1 MDPYKKKGGISVNDN
16 IFAKTMVEMNWCE
29 VENAAMQNALVLLPV
44 GVIEEH
50 GRHLP
55 LGTDIYLA
63 AAQAKHMAMEMEE
76 QEVPCIIAPP
86 LYQGICS
93 VLTKH
98 FPGSFTLKP
107 DTLKNVIK
115 ENLECLEKA
124 GFLNVVLVNS
134 HGDPVH
140 RKAITGALQE
150 YNEEHSLQAKWL
162 TFQCDLEMEG
172 FNGDENCLIVLPDY
186 LLQHLG
192 TLEGSLEDEFD
203 VHAGAFETA
212 NMLEAYPQL
221 TNTLQA
227 KREKATLLKG
237 EQIGKWLGGSVEDKA
252 IIPMGYVGSP
262 AAYEHIHST
271 AEKYN
276 REIAKEI
283 IKYYKK

>member
-1 MDPYKKKGGISVNDN
+1 MNDN
-16 IFAKTMVEMNWCE
+16 IFSKTMVEMNWCE
-29 VENAAMQNALVLLPV
+29 VEHAAAQNALVLLPV

-63 AAQAKHMAMEMEE
+63 AAQAKYMAMEMEA
-76 QEVPCIIAPP
+76 QEFPCIIAPP

-98 FPGSFTLKP
+98 FPGSFTLQP
-107 DTLKNVIK
+107 DTLRNVIK

-134 HGDPVH
+134 HGDPLH
-140 RKAITGALQE
+140 RKAITSALQE
-150 YNEEHSLQAKWL
+150 YNEKHSLQAKWL
-162 TFQCDLEMEG
+162 TFQCDLKMEG
-172 FNGDENCLIVLPDY
+172 FNGDENYLLVLPDEV
-186 LLQHLG
+186 LQHLG
-192 TLEGSLEDEFD
+192 TLKGALEDEFD

-212 NMLEAYPQL
+212 NMLEVYPQL
-221 TNTLQA
+221 TDTVQA
-227 KREKATLLKG
+227 KKEKATLLKG
-237 EQIGKWLGGSVEDKA
+237 EQIKKWLGGNQEDKP

-262 AAYEHIHST
+262 AAYDQINST

-283 IKYYKK
+283 IKHYKKL